1 MVFLIIHVQN
11 QVMKLLI
18 IIWNEMHVNVIFYP
32 PIRLPSVHINMDAKY
47 SQNLMGSTAAAL
59 SSAVTSTYDILINLY
74 VILPDND
81 NYLTLIDLVNFLD
94 IIPA

>member
-1 MVFLIIHVQN
+1 
-11 QVMKLLI
+11 
-18 IIWNEMHVNVIFYP
+18 
-32 PIRLPSVHINMDAKY
+32 MDAKY